1 MNTRSFLRSAGLSI
15 RHVSLVGDLFENGEG
30 YDSYKLPKRR
40 GGFRTIYVADAEVSS
55 VLKLLLRA
63 LEVSGLYQVPDC
75 VHGYVK
81 GRSIRSNASKHL
93 DRDVVLSVDLE
104 DFFPS
109 ISLDKTCQSLVAH
122 GAEDDL
128 ALAIAR
134 ATAIE
139 GHLAPGLSPSPW
151 LSNLIFRDCD
161 MRLMHLSDSLG
172 VTYSRFADDLTFSG
186 QFGDEVLD
194 AVTEELGTLG
204 WTLNNRKTRF
214 MRRGGP
220 QYVTGLY
227 VGRADQPYIPRR
239 FKRTLRMRL
248 HYLAKYGYSD
258 VESRGRGEEMF
269 HSQAAGW
276 IRHIWSLEP
285 RAAKRFEALFEEVDF
300 GTDYVLWSDPD
311 AWTDLLAEVGLRD
324 DPRLG

>member
-1 MNTRSFLRSAGLSI
+1 MI
-15 RHVSLVGDLFENGEG
+15 GDLLEVGEG
-30 YDSYKLPKRR
+30 FHSYELAKRR
-40 GGFRTIYVADAEVSS
+40 GGVRTIYVADAGVSS
-55 VLKLLLRA
+55 ILKLLLRA
-63 LEVSGLYQVPDC
+63 LEVSGFYDVPDC

-81 GRSIRSNASKHL
+81 GRSIRSNASQHL
-93 DRDVVLSVDLE
+93 DRDVVLGVDLE

-109 ISLDKTCQSLVAH
+109 ISLDMSRQSLVAH

-134 ATAIE
+134 GTTIE
-139 GHLAPGLSPSPW
+139 GHLAAGLSPSPW
-151 LSNLIFRDCD
+151 LSNLVFHDCD
-161 MRLMHLSDSLG
+161 IRLMRLANRLG

-194 AVTEELGTLG
+194 AVTGELAALG

-239 FKRTLRMRL
+239 FKHTLRMRL

-258 VESRGRGEEMF
+258 VESRGQGEEMF

-285 RAAKRFEALFEEVDF
+285 RAAKRLQAVFEEIDF
-300 GTDYVLWSDPD
+300 GTDHVLWSDPD
-311 AWTDLLAEVGLRD
+311 SWTDLLAEVGLSD
-324 DPRLG
+324 HPRRS

>member
-1 MNTRSFLRSAGLSI
+1 MKNRSFLRRAGLSI
-15 RHVSLVGDLFENGEG
+15 RHVHVIGDLFEAGKG
-30 YDSYKLPKRR
+30 YDSYSLAKRR
-40 GGFRTIYVADAEVSS
+40 GGVRTIYVADAEVSS

-63 LEVSGLYQVPDC
+63 LEVSDIYHVPDC

-81 GRSIRSNASKHL
+81 GRSIRSNATQHL
-93 DRDVVLSVDLE
+93 ARDVVLSVDLE
-104 DFFPS
+104 DFFPL
-109 ISLDKTCQSLVAH
+109 ISLDMTRQSLVAH
-122 GAEDDL
+122 GVDDDL

-134 ATAIE
+134 GSSIE

-151 LSNLIFRDCD
+151 LSNLVFHDCD
-161 MRLMHLSDSLG
+161 MRLMRLADSLG

-186 QFGDEVLD
+186 QFGDEVLA
-194 AVTEELGTLG
+194 AVTEELGALG

-239 FKRTLRMRL
+239 FKRELRMRL

-269 HSQAAGW
+269 YSAAAGS

-285 RAAKRFEALFEEVDF
+285 RTAKRLEALFEEIDF
-300 GTDYVLWSDPD
+300 GTDNVLWSDPH
-311 AWTDLLAEVGLRD
+311 AWSDILAEVFD
-324 DPRLG
+324 DPSTS